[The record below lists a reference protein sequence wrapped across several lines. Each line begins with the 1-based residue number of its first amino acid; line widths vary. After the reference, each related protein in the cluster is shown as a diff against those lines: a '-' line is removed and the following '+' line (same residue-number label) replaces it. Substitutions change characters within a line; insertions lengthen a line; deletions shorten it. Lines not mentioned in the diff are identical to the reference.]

1 MSLAKHAR
9 KYACCGNAITGNH
22 SFSQADTLVLFRQHG
37 HWDRQQRHTIN
48 CMTEMRYA
56 YKLVLRKSEGKKPLD
71 RPRLRGEDIVKVTVQ
86 VK

>member
-1 MSLAKHAR
+1 
-9 KYACCGNAITGNH
+9 
-22 SFSQADTLVLFRQHG
+22 
-37 HWDRQQRHTIN
+37 
-48 CMTEMRYA
+48 MTEMRYA